1 MESQNFWLITG
12 GAGYIGSHIVE
23 EFVSA
28 GKKVIVLDSLKNSSL
43 NRVKYLEGHFS
54 QSIPFFKCDIRDVE
68 SLSAIFQ
75 EFKFDGVIHTAG
87 LKSVSE
93 SVSNPEEY
101 FEVNFRSTES
111 IIRLLR
117 KHEVPKFIFSS
128 TAAVYDSP
136 KDLEPVREID
146 LKLPI
151 SPYGASKLAAENAV
165 NEFLEDVNTNGTSLR
180 FFNVIGTSSIEMRD
194 NSVDNLVPKVMKK
207 IDSNQPPMIY
217 GTGYPTVDGTC
228 IRDFVDVRDIARA
241 HLEAANEATKLPLA
255 LNVGT
260 GQGHSVLT
268 IVHSLLKMSGKHHL
282 EPIDAGPR
290 PGDSPYLCA
299 NVELLK
305 NRLNFETKYSL
316 EQSLFDASKFL
327 C

>member
-1 MESQNFWLITG
+1 VKSCNFWLITG

-28 GKKVIVLDSLKNSSL
+28 RKKVIVLDSLRNGSL
-43 NRVKYLEGHFS
+43 NRIKYLESQFS
-54 QSIPFFKCDIRDVE
+54 QEIPFFKCDIRDIE
-68 SLSAIFQ
+68 SLSSIFK

-101 FEVNFRSTES
+101 FEVNFRATES
-111 IIRLLR
+111 IIGLLR
-117 KHEVPKFIFSS
+117 IYEVPKFIFSS

-136 KDLEPVREID
+136 KDFEPVREID

-165 NEFLEDVNTNGTSLR
+165 NEFLEDTKTNGTSLR
-180 FFNVIGTSSIEMRD
+180 FFNVIGTSSREMRD
-194 NSVDNLVPKVMKK
+194 NSVDNLVPKVMER
-207 IDSNQPPMIY
+207 IVSNQPPMIY
-217 GTGYPTVDGTC
+217 GTEYPTADGTC

-241 HLEAANEATKLPLA
+241 HLETANEVNKLPSA
-255 LNVGT
+255 FNVGT
-260 GQGHSVLT
+260 GQGHSVLA
-268 IVHSLLKMSGKHHL
+268 IIQSLLKMSGTPHL

-299 NVELLK
+299 NVELLR

-316 EQSLFDASKFL
+316 ERSLFDASKYLF
-327 C
+327 